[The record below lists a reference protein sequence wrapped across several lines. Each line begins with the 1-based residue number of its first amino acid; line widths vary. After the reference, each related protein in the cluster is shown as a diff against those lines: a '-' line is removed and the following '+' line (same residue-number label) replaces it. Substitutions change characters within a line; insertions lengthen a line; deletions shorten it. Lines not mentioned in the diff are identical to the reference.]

1 MHADCP
7 ARCDARSNLLKELAG
22 RVRFRARADARLWDE
37 VVAVPDSSRLS
48 GGGWVAGLT
57 RAGFPS
63 RSLFWKPV
71 LSVFCPTV
79 SFIGG

>member
-22 RVRFRARADARLWDE
+22 RVRFRAGADARLWDE

-48 GGGWVAGLT
+48 GGG
-57 RAGFPS
+57 
-63 RSLFWKPV
+63 
-71 LSVFCPTV
+71 
-79 SFIGG
+79 